1 MSRLSKRVSG
11 MRGTRLLPE
20 RRAAVRGPGGD
31 LPAGGARARRSA
43 EATGWRESCVRRLV
57 QRVYRK
63 RGVSGQATL
72 VREVLAADALP
83 RR

>member
-20 RRAAVRGPGGD
+20 RPDAVRGRGVD
-31 LPAGGARARRSA
+31 LLAGGPRARRSA
-43 EATGWRESCVRRLV
+43 EPAGGRESCVRRLV
-57 QRVYRK
+57 PRVYRK
-63 RGVSGQATL
+63 RGVSEQAAQVPQLLT
-72 VREVLAADALP
+72 ADALP